1 MDFSTLVAIG
11 LVMVRVGTLVLAC
24 PAFGGVFAPATLKI
38 GLSLTLT
45 FALLPVVALPTSLTM
60 TALAAVIFREV
71 GIGLALALAVRV
83 LTAAAELG
91 GHVAGLQLG
100 LGYAATVDPAS
111 GVRNNVM
118 ATMYSSLTLLLF
130 LGINGHHV
138 LLRALVSSYQ
148 RLPVGSGGLNESIV
162 SAVSGMLGV
171 VFLVGAQLAAPVVV
185 VMLLVELSFGLIE
198 RAAVGADV
206 NVLAPP
212 ARVIVG
218 LTALAAALS
227 AVPDT
232 VSRLLVRAFELA
244 FELALGLG

>member
-1 MDFSTLVAIG
+1 MDFSALVAIG
-11 LVMVRVGTLVLAC
+11 LVMVRVGTLVLAS
-24 PAFGGVFAPATLKI
+24 PALGGVFAPATVKI
-38 GLSLTLT
+38 GLSLVLT
-45 FALLPVVALPTSLTM
+45 FALLPVVSLPASLSV
-60 TALAAVIFREV
+60 TALAAVILREV

-91 GHVAGLQLG
+91 GHIAGLQLG

-111 GVRNNVM
+111 GARNNVM
-118 ATMYSSLTLLLF
+118 AAMYGSLALLLF
-130 LGINGHHV
+130 LGLNGHHL

-148 RLPVGSGGLNESIV
+148 RLPIGTGGLNDSLV
-162 SAVSGMLGV
+162 SAVTGMLGT
-171 VFLVGAQLAAPVVV
+171 VFVVGAQLAAPVVI
-185 VMLLVELSFGLIE
+185 VMLVVELAFGLIE

-206 NVLAPP
+206 HSLAPP

-232 VSRLLVRAFELA
+232 IARTITRAFELA
-244 FELALGLG
+244 FGLALGLG